1 MDYHNQNRQSAL
13 VGMEPPKQVN
23 PMGLATIP
31 LISEEIAVHQQEA
44 AGFLEESPEEV
55 CSFAASP
62 SITSSPYI
70 SMYLHNISIIFF
82 HLK

>member
-1 MDYHNQNRQSAL
+1 
-13 VGMEPPKQVN
+13 MEPPKQVN
-23 PMGLATIP
+23 PRLATIP

-62 SITSSPYI
+62 SITSSPC
-70 SMYLHNISIIFF
+70 ISIISP
-82 HLK
+82 